1 MDCKTARMLV
11 DFARPHASEL
21 DPSETQSLDEHLGS
35 CAECGRLAQRERRL
49 DGHLA
54 LAMRAV
60 PIPIDL
66 QERLQTRLL
75 NERNQVYRKQI
86 VRWAT
91 AAAAAVLIGLGIW
104 QLLPARDQGPR
115 PISLERL
122 TALQQPPPRQASE
135 LNNYFGRQD
144 VLVGE
149 IPDVLVKEL
158 EKEINFDLV
167 QAGSVQRLGGF
178 IFPTLH
184 LKKDQSSA
192 RLILLPK
199 GSYAANE
206 ANDLQQ
212 EQKKYPTGSKRYVFG
227 SPGVDAYIALLVIE
241 SGSYADF
248 QKPSKPLTASFL
260 LKAPLL
266 SFRAT
271 PHAGVHART
280 AARDFRSDLCRA

>member
-35 CAECGRLAQRERRL
+35 CADCGRLAQRERRL
-49 DGHLA
+49 DAHLA

-66 QERLQTRLL
+66 KERLQTRLL
-75 NERNQVYRKQI
+75 NERNQVYRRQI

-104 QLLPARDQGPR
+104 HLLPARDQAPR
-115 PISLERL
+115 PILLGNLIAS
-122 TALQQPPPRQASE
+122 QQPPPRQANE
-135 LNNYFGRQD
+135 MNNYFARQD
-144 VLVGE
+144 ALVGE
-149 IPDVLVKEL
+149 VPDTLVKEL

-178 IFPTLH
+178 TFPTLH
-184 LKKDQSSA
+184 LKRDQSCA

-199 GSYAANE
+199 GSYAATE

-212 EQKKYPTGSKRYVFG
+212 EQKKYPAGSKRYVFG
-227 SPGVDAYIALLVIE
+227 SPGVDAYIALLVID

-248 QKPSKPLTASFL
+248 QKPSKPLTASFVA
-260 LKAPLL
+260 KPHLL
-266 SFRAT
+266 SCRVT

-280 AARDFRSDLCRA
+280 VARDFRGDLYRA